1 MDMSESRR
9 GFPDWEMLYKSQRV
23 ETMPWYNE
31 NFDSDLEKELDER
44 KIINNNNSK
53 DDADKKFLDLGT
65 GPATQAIWLAKKD
78 FKVIGSDLSEA
89 AIKRAR
95 KIYANYKNVNFI
107 VDDILHS
114 NLKSNE
120 FDYIFDRGCF
130 HVLPP
135 ADRKKYISKIK
146 QILKDN
152 GILFLKCF
160 SDKEPRHE
168 GPYRFSPDNIR
179 QLFSESFQIDSIKET
194 VYQGTL
200 DPFPK
205 ALFVVMINK

>member
-1 MDMSESRR
+1 LSKD
-9 GFPDWEMLYKSQRV
+9 FPDWETLYKSQKV

-31 NFDSDLEKELDER
+31 NLDYDLEEELHCR
-44 KIINNNNSK
+44 KVTNG
-53 DDADKKFLDLGT
+53 KFLDLGT
-65 GPATQAIWLAKKD
+65 GPATQAIWLSKLG

-95 KIYANYKNVNFI
+95 NVYANEKNVDFI
-107 VDDILHS
+107 VDDILNS
-114 NLKSNE
+114 KLKENE

-130 HVLPP
+130 HVLLP
-135 ADRKKYISKIK
+135 ADRKKYITKIK

-160 SDKEPRHE
+160 SDKEPRQE
-168 GPYRFSPDNIR
+168 GPYKFSPDEIR
-179 QLFSESFQIDSIKET
+179 DLFGESFRIDSIRET

-205 ALFVVMINK
+205 ALFVVMVSK

>member
-1 MDMSESRR
+1 LSKD
-9 GFPDWEMLYKSQRV
+9 FPDWETLYKSEKV

-31 NFDSDLEKELDER
+31 NFDSDLEEELDRR
-44 KIINNNNSK
+44 KITNGI
-53 DDADKKFLDLGT
+53 FLDLGT
-65 GPATQAIWLAKKD
+65 GPATQAIWLAKRG

-95 KIYANYKNVNFI
+95 DVYANEKNVDFI
-107 VDDILHS
+107 VDNILNS
-114 NLKSNE
+114 KLKANE

-130 HVLPP
+130 HVLLP
-135 ADRKKYISKIK
+135 ADRQRYITKIK

-152 GILFLKCF
+152 GIVFLKSF
-160 SDKEPRHE
+160 SYKEPRQK
-168 GPYRFSPDNIR
+168 GPYKFSQEEITH
-179 QLFSESFQIDSIKET
+179 LFNKHFKMDSIKET

-205 ALFVVMINK
+205 ALFVVMIKL